1 MPYQWKQ
8 HAEFDDGA
16 VVNGGMILAKYLFIY
31 TLVSQIEKN
40 FLLGYFTLC
49 IDNKPSSYQSKL
61 VSLYVASFKRDEW
74 EKYISELTEADL
86 TTNNA
91 TSLLRSVDQN
101 IHEML
106 KYMENAKQHYTY
118 DSYLVESNRKYV
130 KFSISYIHFNF
141 FFFFSYVQNWS
152 ILQCIV
158 IIISSVTQ
166 VYFVRKLFAFTNGK
180 ASRPRA

>member
-1 MPYQWKQ
+1 MC
-8 HAEFDDGA
+8 
-16 VVNGGMILAKYLFIY
+16 V
-31 TLVSQIEKN
+31 
-40 FLLGYFTLC
+40 
-49 IDNKPSSYQSKL
+49 DNKPSSYQSKL

-91 TSLLRSVDQN
+91 TNLLRNVDHN

-106 KYMENAKQHYTY
+106 KYLENSKQQYTY
-118 DSYLVESNRKYV
+118 DSYLSESNRKYV
-130 KFSISYIHFNF
+130 FTSSKLVFNILYF
-141 FFFFSYVQNWS
+141 VCSYVQNWS

-180 ASRPRA
+180 GSRPRA